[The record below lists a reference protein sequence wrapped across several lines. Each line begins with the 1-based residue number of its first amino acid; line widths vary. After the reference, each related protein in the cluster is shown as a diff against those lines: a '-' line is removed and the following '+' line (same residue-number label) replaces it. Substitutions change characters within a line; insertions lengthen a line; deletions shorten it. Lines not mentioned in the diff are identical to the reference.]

1 MLATNSTIQ
10 KGSIAQFNAEAAE
23 SQQQESRPL
32 SQQALIDQIQRI
44 QDTSEKYHQ
53 AITDFAQQM
62 AERCGNIEG
71 PESLWD
77 ECEAF
82 GLALADLRQ
91 YVDVGKPL
99 GRSQIEDIPLLHEA
113 LKGAAWVVIRLFGSM
128 SDGAPWTKDKYIQT
142 WEDINLSLGHV
153 DGEYRTSSPNALRL
167 RMVDCRKFLKT
178 IMLVSTI

>member
-1 MLATNSTIQ
+1 MLPINFTIRE
-10 KGSIAQFNAEAAE
+10 GFIDRFNAEAAK

-62 AERCGNIEG
+62 AERCGGMEG

-82 GLALADLRQ
+82 GVALADLRQ

-99 GRSQIEDIPLLHEA
+99 GQSQIEDLPLLHEA
-113 LKGAAWVVIRLFGSM
+113 LKGVAYVVIRIFGSI
-128 SDGAPWTKDKYIQT
+128 SDGAPWTEDKYIQT
-142 WEDINLSLGHV
+142 WEDINRSLPNKENG
-153 DGEYRTSSPNALRL
+153 YTIRSPNALKM